1 MCYNYGMPRGP
12 RIFFENAH
20 YHITDRGND
29 KRDIFVDDS
38 DRREYL
44 KLLGQGKRDFDLLI
58 PAYAL
63 MTNHIHLYLV
73 TPKANLGEAMFW
85 LNNSY
90 SHYFNDRHGK
100 SGHLFEGRYKYKLI
114 ERDRYSIALA
124 RYIHLNP
131 VKAGLVKS
139 PEDHEWS
146 SHRQYLAPWTGGLA
160 DTPVVMELLGATHE
174 AALAAYMIFINQPVP
189 PGLWR
194 IFDKN
199 RNAVLGSPEFRKTH
213 SPH

>member
-1 MCYNYGMPRGP
+1 MPRKP

-20 YHITDRGND
+20 YHVTDRGND
-29 KRDIFVDDS
+29 KHDIFVDDL

-44 KLLGQGKRDFDLLI
+44 KLLGQGKRDFGFLI

-63 MTNHIHLYLV
+63 LTNHVHLYLV

-85 LNNSY
+85 LNNTY
-90 SHYFNDRHGK
+90 SHYFNHRHGK

-114 ERDRYSIALA
+114 QWDRYSMALA

-131 VKAGLVKS
+131 VRAGIVKS
-139 PEDHEWS
+139 PEDYEWS
-146 SHRQYLAPWTGGLA
+146 SHRQYLAPWAGGLSDPSLVLDLFGSTH
-160 DTPVVMELLGATHE
+160 DT
-174 AALAAYMIFINQPVP
+174 ALAGYTAFMNEPIP
-189 PGLWR
+189 PKLWR

-199 RNAVLGSPEFRKTH
+199 RNAVLGSPDFRKAH

>member
-1 MCYNYGMPRGP
+1 MPRKP

-20 YHITDRGND
+20 YHVTDRGND
-29 KRDIFVDDS
+29 KHSIFTDDS

-44 KLLGQGKRDFDLLI
+44 KLLGQCKRDFCLLI

-73 TPKANLGEAMFW
+73 TPKANLGEAMFR

-90 SHYFNDRHGK
+90 SHYFNNRHEK

-114 ERDRYSIALA
+114 QRDSYALA
-124 RYIHLNP
+124 LTRYIHINP
-131 VKAGLVKS
+131 VKAGIVKS
-139 PEDHEWS
+139 PEDYEWS
-146 SHRQYLAPWTGGLA
+146 SHRQYLAPQTDGLA
-160 DTPVVMELLGATHE
+160 DTAVVMETLGNTHE
-174 AALAAYMIFINQPVP
+174 TALAAYTTFIDEPIPQK
-189 PGLWR
+189 LWR
-194 IFDKN
+194 PFDKN
-199 RNAVLGSPEFRKTH
+199 RNAVLGSPEFRKLH

>member
-1 MCYNYGMPRGP
+1 MPRGP
-12 RIFFENAH
+12 RIFFKNAH

-29 KRDIFVDDS
+29 KRDIFIDDP

-44 KLLGQGKRDFDLLI
+44 KLLGQGKQDFGLLI

-73 TPKANLGEAMFW
+73 TPEANLGEAMFW

-90 SHYFNDRHGK
+90 SHYFNNRHGK
-100 SGHLFEGRYKYKLI
+100 SGHMFEGRYKCKLI
-114 ERDRYSIALA
+114 QQDQYSLSLL

-131 VKAGLVKS
+131 VKAGIVKS
-139 PEDHEWS
+139 PEGYEWS
-146 SHRQYLAPWTGGLA
+146 SHRQYLTPETGGLA
-160 DTPVVMELLGATHE
+160 DTDVIMETLGNTQRTS
-174 AALAAYMIFINQPVP
+174 LAAYTAFLNEPIP
-189 PGLWR
+189 PKLWR
-194 IFDKN
+194 PFDKN
-199 RNAVLGSPEFRKTH
+199 RNAVLGSPEFRKQH